1 MKKITIV
8 KTKTKMKIKI
18 VMPTIKTTMMMIIT
32 IITKITTNDIQNTN
46 K

>member
-1 MKKITIV
+1 MKKNNNS

-18 VMPTIKTTMMMIIT
+18 VMPTIKTTIMMIIT
-32 IITKITTNDIQNTN
+32 ITKITTNDIQNTN